1 MNGHLPYLGVWVVS
15 VICLQLMQSRSTA
28 SLSPGLTTAT
38 AYWRVCRFASWNGFN
53 QSSILLHVF
62 LYGRTPSDHVTDL
75 LRDILHW
82 LRVPQ
87 RITYKLCLI
96 TNKAIHNSMPDY
108 ITDFCISAADNRLRS
123 SAKIL
128 LQVPRSSTKFGY
140 CSFSVAGPTAWNSL
154 PDYVKNASSLESF
167 KSRLKT
173 LLFKNSYDCR

>member
-62 LYGRTPSDHVTDL
+62 LYGGIPSDHVTDL

-82 LRVPQ
+82 LRVLQ

-96 TNKAIHNSMPDY
+96 TYKVIHNRMPTGCDHHG
-108 ITDFCISAADNRLRS
+108 
-123 SAKIL
+123 KIYYKSRGL
-128 LQVPRSSTKFGY
+128 PRSLATVPSLSQDPLRG
-140 CSFSVAGPTAWNSL
+140 TASQIM
-154 PDYVKNASSLESF
+154 
-167 KSRLKT
+167 
-173 LLFKNSYDCR
+173 